1 MEISERCWCSSRV
14 CRAAQYLVGAT
25 EGSGL
30 PSWGANKV
38 RRQLS
43 TSCRAA
49 AARCAEVGEVCDL
62 GVDLLA
68 ILGGERHRPEELA
81 VRLAKLASQLV
92 GTFVG
97 RLVGKMVGKLRWLV
111 SMGRV
116 PWPRRGGT
124 P

>member
-1 MEISERCWCSSRV
+1 
-14 CRAAQYLVGAT
+14 VGAT

-30 PSWGANKV
+30 PSWGATKV

-68 ILGGERHRPEELA
+68 VLGGERHRPEELA

-92 GTFVG
+92 G
-97 RLVGKMVGKLRWLV
+97 RLFALV
-111 SMGRV
+111 LDDF
-116 PWPRRGGT
+116 
-124 P
+124 